1 MPDKKAA
8 PQAKSDATAGDASK
22 KTSIKTILAF
32 FFCFLF
38 SVSASVAA
46 TYYLLTLK
54 EAPLLTEETD
64 TTLEQQLTSLQSEV
78 ARQKQT
84 IEAVQAENQTLK
96 LYLRHSSSTALK
108 NILIDQEN
116 NIQAYLKVMKA
127 AMEELTK
134 LTSGTRDWNNKYQ
147 YQLDLAL
154 KGSLEREDLLKL
166 LKTGEPNENK

>member
-1 MPDKKAA
+1 MANKKDAA
-8 PQAKSDATAGDASK
+8 KAEVEASNDSAPSK
-22 KTSIKTILAF
+22 KSRKTLLAF
-32 FFCFLF
+32 FLCFVF
-38 SVSASVAA
+38 SVAASVAT
-46 TYYLLTLK
+46 TYFLMPKDTQV
-54 EAPLLTEETD
+54 ATEEPENN
-64 TTLEQQLTSLQSEV
+64 LKQQLSSLQESI
-78 ARQKQT
+78 ASQNQA
-84 IEAVQAENQTLK
+84 IQAVKAENDILK

-127 AMEELTK
+127 AMEDLTK

-166 LKTGEPNENK
+166 LKTGEPNEKK

>member
-1 MPDKKAA
+1 MAGKK
-8 PQAKSDATAGDASK
+8 DASK
-22 KTSIKTILAF
+22 GEPDTTTEQATKKTSVKMILAF

-38 SVSASVAA
+38 SVAASVAT
-46 TYYLLTLK
+46 TYYLTPK
-54 EAPLLTEETD
+54 ADQVVTEETD
-64 TTLEQQLTSLQSEV
+64 NTLEQQLSSLQ
-78 ARQKQT
+78 AAIATQKQT

-127 AMEELTK
+127 AMDDLTK

-147 YQLDLAL
+147 YQLDLAI
-154 KGSLEREDLLKL
+154 KGSLERDDLLQL
-166 LKTGEPNENK
+166 LKTGEPNEKQ